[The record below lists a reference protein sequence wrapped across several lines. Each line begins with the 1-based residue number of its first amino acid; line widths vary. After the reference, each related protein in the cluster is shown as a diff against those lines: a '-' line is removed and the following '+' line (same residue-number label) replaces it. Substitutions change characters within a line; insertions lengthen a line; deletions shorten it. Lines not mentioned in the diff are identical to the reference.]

1 MSWSTDHLSEQQREQ
16 IAREHFTVQEQ
27 KGDELHGLC
36 PAHDDHNTSFSY
48 NPVKDVCNCL
58 ACGFKG
64 DLVSLWGAATG
75 HTDNKES
82 FKAFTTRFGDG
93 TTIAPSSGKKQGG
106 QAQGSKGGA
115 GSDDSITK
123 IIPESDLKKLPS
135 MPDTWRKKCVEKFG
149 WSEAVIDKFDL
160 RIRTIKDET
169 RIAIPIRRDD
179 NSLVNIRLYLP
190 GAAENKLM
198 SWGAGFGKSKLFPSP
213 STLTELPVLLCEGEK
228 DCLAALSHGFNAIT
242 QTSGANS
249 WDAARFNRFFKGRK
263 VIIAYDNDEPGAKG
277 SEKVAKALLDDAGS
291 VWVIQWPA
299 FMGVGDDV
307 ADWFTK
313 HGRTAEEFKSLLSD
327 AKQYGK
333 KQKSER
339 SREERASEI
348 AEEQQRYFIGKQF
361 KARRC
366 ADHIIEDFQ
375 LAFDASSAMLYQWN
389 GKYWEDTHESII
401 RNRILNLLADEGNTA
416 RVNDVCRVV
425 QDLSIIKHGRKFNDK
440 NGLLPLQN
448 GVLDVANGSLVPHD
462 KENLN
467 TYCLDVSPNTE
478 NAQDCP
484 LWKKFLDDSI
494 GDPAT
499 IKELQKFLGYCYT
512 RETRYEKALYLIG
525 PGGDGK
531 GTIIKVFRTLIGEV
545 NCSTVGM
552 SDMVDQFHRVMLVD
566 KLLNSTT
573 EIRSELFQ
581 SDMIKTL
588 ISGEPISAAQKHR
601 PAFSFSPVAKHIFSG
616 NTYPDIK
623 DHTDGLYRRL
633 LLIEMDRQFVAAG
646 KADNYLFEKLMEERD
661 GIFLWGLRGLQ
672 LLKQEGFTP
681 SETMSSN
688 LDLFK
693 QKNNPL
699 YRFAISHVVQS
710 DAPGVFMPS
719 EDFYDA
725 YRKFCA
731 KGGHQPHSLTNS
743 MMMLQNLFPQIKKRQ
758 KRMGGNRFMGFDG
771 LQLSAQ
777 VLS

>member
-1 MSWSTDHLSEQQREQ
+1 MSWSTDHLLDQQREQ
-16 IAREHFTVQEQ
+16 IARDCFTVQEQ
-27 KGDELHGLC
+27 RGDELHGLC

-48 NPVKDVCNCL
+48 NVKKDACNCL

-64 DLVSLWGAATG
+64 DLIALWGQANG
-75 HTDNKES
+75 ITDNKEA
-82 FKAFTTRFGDG
+82 FKAFSNRFGDG
-93 TTIAPSSGKKQGG
+93 TTFAPLSGKVRGG
-106 QAQGSKGGA
+106 QAKGSKGGA
-115 GSDDSITK
+115 GSVDDSVTK
-123 IIPESDLKKLPS
+123 IIPEADWEKLPL
-135 MPDTWRKKCVEKFG
+135 MPEAWRTRCSEKFG
-149 WSEAVIDKFDL
+149 WSGAIIDRFGL
-160 RIRTIKDET
+160 RVRTIKDET
-169 RIAIPIRRDD
+169 RIAIPVRRDD
-179 NSLVNIRLYLP
+179 NALVNIRLYLP

-213 STLTELPVLLCEGEK
+213 STLIDAPVLLCEGEK
-228 DCLAALSHGFNAIT
+228 DVLTALSHGFNAIT

-249 WDAARFNRFFKGRK
+249 WDASRFNRFFKGRK
-263 VIIAYDNDEPGAKG
+263 VVIAYDNDEPGIKG
-277 SEKVAKALLDDAGS
+277 AEKVAKALIEDAAS
-291 VWVIQWPA
+291 VWILQWPA
-299 FMGVGDDV
+299 FMGNGDDV
-307 ADWFTK
+307 SDWFTK
-313 HGRTAEEFKSLLSD
+313 HNRTEEEFKSLLSD

-339 SREERASEI
+339 SREERANEI
-348 AEEQQRYFIGKQF
+348 AEDQQRYFIGKQF

-375 LAFDASSAMLYQWN
+375 LAFDDGSAMLYQWN
-389 GKYWEDTHESII
+389 GKFWEDTHESII
-401 RNRILNLLADEGNTA
+401 RNRILNLLADEGNTS

-425 QDLSIIKHGRKFNDK
+425 QDLSIIKHGRKFNDR

-448 GVLDVANGSLVPHD
+448 GVLNVVDGSITAHD

-467 TYCLDVSPNTE
+467 TYCLDVAPNAE

-494 GDPAT
+494 GDPNT

-581 SDMIKTL
+581 SDLLKTL

-601 PAFSFSPVAKHIFSG
+601 PAFSFNPVAKHIFSG

-646 KADNYLFEKLMEERD
+646 KADNYLYEKLMEERD

-681 SETMSSN
+681 SEEMIDN
-688 LDLFK
+688 LELFK
-693 QKNNPL
+693 QKNNPM
-699 YRFAISHVVQS
+699 YSFTVCHIKEADES
-710 DAPGVFMPS
+710 FFTPS
-719 EDFYDA
+719 QDIYQA
-725 YRKFCA
+725 YKTFCA
-731 KGGHQPHSLTNS
+731 KRGHQPHSLTNA
-743 MMMLQNLFPQIKKRQ
+743 MLMLKQLCPAIKKRE
-758 KRMGGNRFMGFDG
+758 KRIKGNKFIGYHGISLAGM
-771 LQLSAQ
+771 SE
-777 VLS
+777 